1 MLLFDERILF
11 CLAVLVW
18 CIKEGTS
25 QMPDH
30 GPTGRTASRAALFC
44 VGCFCCRRRLVVNS
58 CARNPGLLTTPKQK
72 N

>member
-1 MLLFDERILF
+1 MLFFDERILF

-30 GPTGRTASRAALFC
+30 GPMGRTISRAALFALGVAQHLDEK
-44 VGCFCCRRRLVVNS
+44 VG
-58 CARNPGLLTTPKQK
+58 GLLP
-72 N
+72 